1 VIYLDNAATS
11 FPKPDEV
18 YGALDSF
25 ARSSAGNP
33 GRAHH
38 ALARA
43 AEDAILEARRLT
55 AELLGAP
62 DPQRVVFTP
71 NATDALNM
79 AIKGVLRPGDHAIT
93 TDLEHNSVSRPLE
106 GLAARGIITV
116 TRLRSND
123 AGLVDPADVRAAA
136 KPGTRLVAVCHAS
149 NVLGTVQDAR
159 ALAEA
164 AHAVGALL
172 LVDGAQSAGALAVDV
187 EAEGIDLFAFTGH
200 KALMGPM
207 GTGGLVVREGVE
219 VGAWREGGTGGDSS
233 SPLQPSELPHRLE
246 GGTPNAMG
254 LAGLAAGARWV
265 MERGIEAIA
274 EHERAMAARL
284 AGAIAGSGRIRIVA
298 APEDGPGSGRVV
310 GRTGLVAFTIDGYA
324 PQEVAAILD
333 QSFGIGVRAGLH
345 CAPYIHRRRG
355 LFPGGTV
362 RASAGPFTT
371 EADVARAAAAI
382 LSVASG

>member
-1 VIYLDNAATS
+1 MIYLDNAATS
-11 FPKPDEV
+11 FPKPEEV
-18 YGALDSF
+18 YRTLDGF

-55 AELLGAP
+55 AELLGASG
-62 DPQRVVFTP
+62 PQRVVFTL

-106 GLAARGIITV
+106 GLAARGVITV

-123 AGLVDPADVRAAA
+123 AGLVDPADLRAAA
-136 KPGTRLVAVCHAS
+136 MPRTRLVAVCHAS
-149 NVLGTVQDAR
+149 NVLGTVQDVSS
-159 ALAEA
+159 LAAA
-164 AHAVGALL
+164 AHAIGALL
-172 LVDGAQSAGALAVDV
+172 LVDGAQSAGALTVDV

-200 KALMGPM
+200 KALLGPM
-207 GTGGLVVREGVE
+207 GTGGLVLRQGVE
-219 VGAWREGGTGGDSS
+219 VAAWREGGTGGDSS
-233 SPLQPSELPHRLE
+233 SPVQPSELPHRLE
-246 GGTPNAMG
+246 GGTPNAVG
-254 LAGLAAGARWV
+254 LAGFAAGVRWV
-265 MERGIEAIA
+265 RERGVGTIA
-274 EHERAMAARL
+274 DHERAMTARL
-284 AGAIAGSGRIRIVA
+284 VRSIAGSPRVRIVA
-298 APEDGPGSGRVV
+298 APVEGPGENRIV

-333 QSFGIGVRAGLH
+333 QRFGIGVRAGLH
-345 CAPYIHRRRG
+345 CAPYIHKRWG

-371 EADVARAAAAI
+371 EADVDAAAGAI
-382 LSVASG
+382 LAVAAG